1 MEREI
6 APIQK
11 QEGTT
16 ASLGDRGAP
25 VLFERTSDGKY
36 KRPHVNDSGAVEVAI
51 SGDSVTADT
60 ELPAATLLADGDAIP
75 TAPKVGAVMMA
86 KNASGTLDIGKLAK
100 AHDVDSG
107 AGTEYAT
114 GVSLRKTASGGSV
127 ELGTSSDPIRTDPT
141 GSTTQPVSGT
151 VTANLG
157 TIAGVATE
165 STLSTLNGKVTACNT
180 GAVVVSSSALP
191 SGAATS
197 ANQSS
202 TLTLIGAVTE
212 TAPTNDT
219 ASSGLNG
226 RLQRIAQRLTSL
238 IALVPTALA
247 GSGGFKVDIAGSG
260 ANSTAGLVSVKI
272 DQTTDGTTNKVSATQ
287 ATASNLNAQVVGNV
301 ASGSTDSGNPVK
313 IGGLAK
319 TANPT
324 AVTDGQ
330 RVNAIFDKLGK
341 QVVVGAIRDLKAV
354 QNTTI
359 TSSTSETTIVTA
371 GGASVFCDLYGLV
384 ITNTSATECEVTIKD
399 ATAGTTR
406 LAFKVPANDTRGFM
420 LPVDSA
426 VPQASA
432 NNNWTATCGAS
443 VASIKISALY
453 VKNL

>member
-1 MEREI
+1 MSL
-6 APIQK
+6 
-11 QEGTT
+11 
-16 ASLGDRGAP
+16 SLGVRKIITR
-25 VLFERTSDGKY
+25 L
-36 KRPHVNDSGAVEVAI
+36 VNYGVKVYIDSTDQSEIQVMALHP
-51 SGDSVTADT
+51 DLSVTVDT
-60 ELPAATLLADGDAIP
+60 ELPAAALLADGDAIP
-75 TAPKVGAVMMA
+75 TAPKVGAVVMA

-114 GVSLRKTASGGSV
+114 GISIRKPANGGSTDWMDDIATSLTTINSSITTLGGYVDGLEALATSLNGYVDNV
-127 ELGTSSDPIRTDPT
+127 EGYTDGLEGLIT
-141 GSTTQPVSGT
+141 
-151 VTANLG
+151 
-157 TIAGVATE
+157 
-165 STLSTLNGKVTACNT
+165 TLNGYVDGLEGYTD
-180 GAVVVSSSALP
+180 GLES
-191 SGAATS
+191 
-197 ANQSS
+197 Q
-202 TLTLIGAVTE
+202 IGATNE
-212 TAPTNDT
+212 TAPATDT

-226 RLQRIAQRLTSL
+226 RLQRVAQRLTSL

-287 ATASNLNAQVVGNV
+287 PTASNLNAQVVGNV

-330 RVNAIFDKLGK
+330 RVSALYDKLGK

-420 LPVDSA
+420 LPADSA
-426 VPQASA
+426 VPQATA

>member
-1 MEREI
+1 MSL
-6 APIQK
+6 
-11 QEGTT
+11 
-16 ASLGDRGAP
+16 SLGVRKIITR
-25 VLFERTSDGKY
+25 L
-36 KRPHVNDSGAVEVAI
+36 VNYGVKVYIDSTDQSEIQVMALHP
-51 SGDSVTADT
+51 DLSVTVDT

-75 TAPKVGAVMMA
+75 TAPKVGAVVMA

-100 AHDVDSG
+100 AHDVDNG

-180 GAVVVSSSALP
+180 GAVVISSSALP

-202 TLTLIGAVTE
+202 ELTLIGAVTE
-212 TAPTNDT
+212 TAPATDT

-226 RLQRIAQRLTSL
+226 RLQRVAQRLTSL

-272 DQTTDGTTNKVSATQ
+272 DQTTNGTTNKVAATQ

-330 RVNAIFDKLGK
+330 RVSALYDKLGK

-359 TSSTSETTIVTA
+359 TSSVSETTIVTA

>member
-1 MEREI
+1 MSL
-6 APIQK
+6 
-11 QEGTT
+11 
-16 ASLGDRGAP
+16 SLGVRKIITR
-25 VLFERTSDGKY
+25 L
-36 KRPHVNDSGAVEVAI
+36 VNYGVKVYIDSTDQSEIQVMALHP
-51 SGDSVTADT
+51 DLSVTVDT
-60 ELPAATLLADGDAIP
+60 ELPAATLLANGDAIP
-75 TAPKVGAVMMA
+75 IAPKVGAVVMA
-86 KNASGTLDIGKLAK
+86 KNSTGTLDICKSAK

-114 GVSLRKTASGGSV
+114 GISIRKPANGGSTDWMDDIATSLTTINSSITTLGGYVDGLEALATSLNGYVDNV
-127 ELGTSSDPIRTDPT
+127 EGYTDGLEGLIT
-141 GSTTQPVSGT
+141 
-151 VTANLG
+151 
-157 TIAGVATE
+157 
-165 STLSTLNGKVTACNT
+165 TLNGYVDGLEGYTD
-180 GAVVVSSSALP
+180 GLES
-191 SGAATS
+191 
-197 ANQSS
+197 Q
-202 TLTLIGAVTE
+202 IGATNE
-212 TAPTNDT
+212 TAPANDT

-226 RLQRIAQRLTSL
+226 RLQRVAQRLTSL

-287 ATASNLNAQVVGNV
+287 PTASNLNAQVVGNV

-330 RVNAIFDKLGK
+330 RVSALYDKLGK

-420 LPVDSA
+420 LPADSA
-426 VPQASA
+426 VPQATA